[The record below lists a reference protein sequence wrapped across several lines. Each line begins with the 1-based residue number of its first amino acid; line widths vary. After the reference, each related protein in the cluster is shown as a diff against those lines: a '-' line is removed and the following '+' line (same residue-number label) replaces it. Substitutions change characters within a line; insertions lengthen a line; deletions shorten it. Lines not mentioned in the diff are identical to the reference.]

1 MPESVPNILLVDD
14 HDLFRSGLRMI
25 IESLPQTDEKVYEAS
40 TGENSL
46 AVVRDKPIDIVFMDY
61 SLPGMDGITTSLRLL
76 QINQNLKIII
86 LTGLHQLPASRV
98 VLQAG
103 IRGYMTKSSA
113 TEEVGQAIDSVMRGG
128 TYLSHEIARQST
140 MAGLQAQNKVNPLD
154 SLSRREL
161 QVALLLMNGH
171 KPTVVGDLL
180 LLSPKSVSTYKRR
193 AFEKLAVDSLV
204 QLVELGMSYGFLGD
218 LQKS

>member
-113 TEEVGQAIDSVMRGG
+113 TEEVGQAIDNVMRGG
-128 TYLSHEIARQST
+128 TYF
-140 MAGLQAQNKVNPLD
+140 
-154 SLSRREL
+154 
-161 QVALLLMNGH
+161 VA
-171 KPTVVGDLL
+171 
-180 LLSPKSVSTYKRR
+180 
-193 AFEKLAVDSLV
+193 
-204 QLVELGMSYGFLGD
+204 
-218 LQKS
+218 

>member
-1 MPESVPNILLVDD
+1 
-14 HDLFRSGLRMI
+14 
-25 IESLPQTDEKVYEAS
+25 
-40 TGENSL
+40 
-46 AVVRDKPIDIVFMDY
+46 
-61 SLPGMDGITTSLRLL
+61 
-76 QINQNLKIII
+76 
-86 LTGLHQLPASRV
+86 
-98 VLQAG
+98 
-103 IRGYMTKSSA
+103 
-113 TEEVGQAIDSVMRGG
+113 
-128 TYLSHEIARQST
+128 

-154 SLSRREL
+154 NLSRREL

-171 KPTVVGDLL
+171 KPAVVGDLL